1 MAETPRAEDVP
12 DTKIAVLTG
21 VDDARAH
28 RRGLTGSVA
37 LIPTMGALHEG
48 HLQHIRVCRK
58 LADHVMVS
66 IFVNPTQFNDGEDF
80 KKYPRVLEDDIRLCA
95 DAGADAVFAPDVDAL
110 YPPAQTP
117 IDINIPTLTG
127 GLEGEDRPGHFQ
139 GVCRVVVK
147 LLNIIQP
154 DIVSFGRKDYQ
165 QLSVIQAV
173 VDDLMMPVRIARVP
187 TVREPDGLAMSSRNT
202 RLAPD
207 LRQRAAG
214 LFKALSAAKHMIEQ
228 DGETDPQVI
237 EQAMQTVMR
246 SHQIEVGYAVVRHP
260 HTLGELSCIEPTLT
274 GGVIALV
281 AGQLGQVRLIDNML
295 LGAQVQQ

>member
-1 MAETPRAEDVP
+1 MAETPRADDVP
-12 DTKIAVLTG
+12 DTKITVLTG

-58 LADHVMVS
+58 LADHVLVS
-66 IFVNPTQFNDGEDF
+66 IFVNPTQFNDREDF
-80 KKYPRVLEDDIRLCA
+80 KKYPRLLKADIRKCA
-95 DAGADAVFAPDVDAL
+95 DAGADAVFTPEADAL
-110 YPPAQTP
+110 YPPTQP
-117 IDINIPTLTG
+117 PVEVNIPTLTG
-127 GLEGEDRPGHFQ
+127 CLEGIDRPGHFQ
-139 GVCRVVVK
+139 GVCRVVLK

-165 QLSVIQAV
+165 QLCVIQAV

-187 TVREPDGLAMSSRNT
+187 TVREPDGLAMSSRNA
-202 RLAPD
+202 RLEPA

-214 LFKALSAAKHMIEQ
+214 LFKALNAAKQMIEQ
-228 DGETDPQVI
+228 DGETDPEVV
-237 EQAMQTVMR
+237 EQAMQAVMR
-246 SHQIEVGYAVVRHP
+246 SHHIEVGYAVVRHP
-260 HTLGELSCIEPTLT
+260 QTLGELACIEPTLT

-295 LGAQVQQ
+295 LGAQANP